1 MTNLLGYLEETIK
14 THADKTAF
22 AGENGSMTFGSIYEQ
37 ARRIGSFLAEK
48 EVRRKPVIVYMQK
61 SPEEITAFLGVLY
74 AGGYYVPVD
83 KEMPEERRKNIFRM
97 MPDAWCICEKDTKE
111 TGHVL
116 EYQRLCRAEEKP
128 GLLTAIREQHVD
140 TDPAYTVFTSGS
152 TGVPKGVVANHRSV
166 IDYIEQLS
174 EILHISGDTVFGNQA
189 PFYVDACLKEIYPT
203 LKYGAKT
210 VLIPRKKFRF
220 PVELVNFLNEQKIN
234 TICWVTPALT
244 MISALNTFEAVKPGY
259 LRTIAFGS
267 EVFQPAQFRIWEENV
282 PAEYIN
288 LYGPT
293 ECTGMSAYYRVSREI
308 REDEVIPIGR
318 AFPNTGIFLLG
329 EKENGEYLI
338 SPENE
343 EEQGEIIIR
352 GTCVTMGYYADQE
365 KSSTVFVQNP
375 LQKHYP
381 EMVYRTGDIGRY
393 QNGELVF
400 VSRKDNQIKHM
411 GHRIELGEIETVTG
425 RIENVF
431 SCACIYSEKDR
442 KIVLYYTGLLQPGEL
457 KKKLKEKLPSY
468 MLPSG
473 IYRLEELPLTL
484 NGKTDRKRLKELY

>member
-97 MPDAWCICEKDTKE
+97 LPDAWCICEKDTKE

-267 EVFQPAQFRIWEENV
+267 EVFQTAQFRIWAENV

-338 SPENE
+338 SQENE

-352 GTCVTMGYYADQE
+352 GTCVTMGYYADRE

>member
-152 TGVPKGVVANHRSV
+152 TGVPKGVVANHQSV

-267 EVFQPAQFRIWEENV
+267 EVFQTAQFRIWAENV

>member
-1 MTNLLGYLEETIK
+1 MTNLLGYLEEIIK

-111 TGHVL
+111 TGPVL

-267 EVFQPAQFRIWEENV
+267 EVFQTAQFRIWAENV

-338 SPENE
+338 SQENE

>member
-267 EVFQPAQFRIWEENV
+267 EVFQTAQFRIWAENV

-308 REDEVIPIGR
+308 GEDEVIPIGR

-352 GTCVTMGYYADQE
+352 GTCVTMGYYADRE

>member
-128 GLLTAIREQHVD
+128 GLLTAIKEQHVD

-267 EVFQPAQFRIWEENV
+267 EVFQTAQFRIWAENV

>member
-174 EILHISGDTVFGNQA
+174 EILHISRDTVFGNQA

-267 EVFQPAQFRIWEENV
+267 EVFQTAQFRIWAENV

-400 VSRKDNQIKHM
+400 VSAERQSDQTH
-411 GHRIELGEIETVTG
+411 GTP
-425 RIENVF
+425 
-431 SCACIYSEKDR
+431 D
-442 KIVLYYTGLLQPGEL
+442 
-457 KKKLKEKLPSY
+457 
-468 MLPSG
+468 
-473 IYRLEELPLTL
+473 
-484 NGKTDRKRLKELY
+484 

>member
-111 TGHVL
+111 TVHVL

-267 EVFQPAQFRIWEENV
+267 EVFQTAQFRIWAENV

-352 GTCVTMGYYADQE
+352 GTCVTMGYYADRE

>member
-267 EVFQPAQFRIWEENV
+267 EVFQTAQFRIWAENV

-352 GTCVTMGYYADQE
+352 GTCVTMGYYADRE

>member
-1 MTNLLGYLEETIK
+1 MTNLLGYLEEIIK

-267 EVFQPAQFRIWEENV
+267 EVFQTAQFRIWAENV

>member
-267 EVFQPAQFRIWEENV
+267 EVFQTAQFRIWAENV

-338 SPENE
+338 SQENE

-352 GTCVTMGYYADQE
+352 GTCVTMGYYADRE

-375 LQKHYP
+375 LQKYYP

>member
-1 MTNLLGYLEETIK
+1 M
-14 THADKTAF
+14 
-22 AGENGSMTFGSIYEQ
+22 
-37 ARRIGSFLAEK
+37 
-48 EVRRKPVIVYMQK
+48 
-61 SPEEITAFLGVLY
+61 
-74 AGGYYVPVD
+74 
-83 KEMPEERRKNIFRM
+83 
-97 MPDAWCICEKDTKE
+97 
-111 TGHVL
+111 
-116 EYQRLCRAEEKP
+116 
-128 GLLTAIREQHVD
+128 D

-267 EVFQPAQFRIWEENV
+267 EVFQTAQFRIWAENV

-343 EEQGEIIIR
+343 EEQGEIIIH

>member
-267 EVFQPAQFRIWEENV
+267 EVFQTAQFRIWAENV

-431 SCACIYSEKDR
+431 SCAYIYSEKDR

>member
-1 MTNLLGYLEETIK
+1 MTNLLGYLEEIIK

-267 EVFQPAQFRIWEENV
+267 EVFQMAQFRIWAENV

>member
-267 EVFQPAQFRIWEENV
+267 EVFQTAQFRIWAENV

-343 EEQGEIIIR
+343 DEQGEIIIR

>member
-174 EILHISGDTVFGNQA
+174 EILHISGDAVFGNQA

-267 EVFQPAQFRIWEENV
+267 EVFQTAQFRIWAENV

-457 KKKLKEKLPSY
+457 KKKLKEKLPPY

>member
-22 AGENGSMTFGSIYEQ
+22 AGENGSMTFGSIYKQ

-267 EVFQPAQFRIWEENV
+267 EVFQTAQFRIWAENV

-293 ECTGMSAYYRVSREI
+293 ECTGMSAYYHVSREI

>member
-116 EYQRLCRAEEKP
+116 EYQRLFRAEEKP

-267 EVFQPAQFRIWEENV
+267 EVFQTAQFRIWAENV

>member
-48 EVRRKPVIVYMQK
+48 EVRRKPIIVYMQK

-267 EVFQPAQFRIWEENV
+267 EVFQTAQFRIWAENV

>member
-97 MPDAWCICEKDTKE
+97 LPDAWCICEKDTKE

-267 EVFQPAQFRIWEENV
+267 EVFQTAQFRIWAENV

>member
-97 MPDAWCICEKDTKE
+97 MPDAWCICEKDTEE

-267 EVFQPAQFRIWEENV
+267 EVFQTAQFRIWAENV

>member
-97 MPDAWCICEKDTKE
+97 LPDAWCICEKDTKE

-267 EVFQPAQFRIWEENV
+267 EVFQTAQFRIWAENV

-318 AFPNTGIFLLG
+318 AFPNTGIFMLG

-352 GTCVTMGYYADQE
+352 GTCVTMGYYADRE

>member
-234 TICWVTPALT
+234 IICWVTPALT

-267 EVFQPAQFRIWEENV
+267 EVFQTAQFRIWAENV

-375 LQKHYP
+375 LQKHYQ

>member
-174 EILHISGDTVFGNQA
+174 EILHISRDTVFGNQA

-267 EVFQPAQFRIWEENV
+267 EVFQTAQFRIWAENV

-338 SPENE
+338 SLENE

-352 GTCVTMGYYADQE
+352 GTCVTMGYYADRE

>member
-61 SPEEITAFLGVLY
+61 SPEEIAAFLGVLY

-97 MPDAWCICEKDTKE
+97 LPDAWCICEKDTKE

-174 EILHISGDTVFGNQA
+174 EILHISRDTVFGNQA

-267 EVFQPAQFRIWEENV
+267 EVFQTAQFRIWAENV

-352 GTCVTMGYYADQE
+352 GTCVTMGYYADRE

>member
-267 EVFQPAQFRIWEENV
+267 EVFQTAQFRIWAENV

-308 REDEVIPIGR
+308 GEDEVVPIGR

-352 GTCVTMGYYADQE
+352 GTCVTMGYYADRE

>member
-97 MPDAWCICEKDTKE
+97 LPDAWCICEKDTKE

-267 EVFQPAQFRIWEENV
+267 EVFQTAQFRIWAENV

-352 GTCVTMGYYADQE
+352 GTCVTMGYYADRE

>member
-1 MTNLLGYLEETIK
+1 MRKIRKKPDTFWNI
-14 THADKTAF
+14 
-22 AGENGSMTFGSIYEQ
+22 NG
-37 ARRIGSFLAEK
+37 
-48 EVRRKPVIVYMQK
+48 
-61 SPEEITAFLGVLY
+61 
-74 AGGYYVPVD
+74 
-83 KEMPEERRKNIFRM
+83 
-97 MPDAWCICEKDTKE
+97 
-111 TGHVL
+111 
-116 EYQRLCRAEEKP
+116 LCRAEEKP

-174 EILHISGDTVFGNQA
+174 EILHISRDTVFGNQA

-267 EVFQPAQFRIWEENV
+267 EVFQTAQFRIWAENV

>member
-14 THADKTAF
+14 IHADKTAF

>member
-267 EVFQPAQFRIWEENV
+267 EVFQTAQFRIWAENV

-431 SCACIYSEKDR
+431 SCACIYSEKDW

>member
-267 EVFQPAQFRIWEENV
+267 EVFQTAQFRIWAENV

-338 SPENE
+338 SQENE

-352 GTCVTMGYYADQE
+352 GTCVTMGYYADRE

>member
-174 EILHISGDTVFGNQA
+174 EILHISRDTVFGNQA

-267 EVFQPAQFRIWEENV
+267 EVFQTAQFRIWAENV

-338 SPENE
+338 SQENE

-352 GTCVTMGYYADQE
+352 GTCVTMGYYADRE

-442 KIVLYYTGLLQPGEL
+442 KIVLYYAGLLQPGEL

>member
-267 EVFQPAQFRIWEENV
+267 EVFQTTQFRIWAENV

-381 EMVYRTGDIGRY
+381 EMVYSTGDIGRY

>member
-1 MTNLLGYLEETIK
+1 MPGV
-14 THADKTAF
+14 
-22 AGENGSMTFGSIYEQ
+22 S
-37 ARRIGSFLAEK
+37 
-48 EVRRKPVIVYMQK
+48 VRKIRK
-61 SPEEITAFLGVLY
+61 
-74 AGGYYVPVD
+74 
-83 KEMPEERRKNIFRM
+83 
-97 MPDAWCICEKDTKE
+97 
-111 TGHVL
+111 
-116 EYQRLCRAEEKP
+116 KP
-128 GLLTAIREQHVD
+128 GTFWNITGSAGQRKSRDLLAAIREQHVD

-267 EVFQPAQFRIWEENV
+267 EVFQTAQFRIWAENV

-343 EEQGEIIIR
+343 EEQGEIIIH

-431 SCACIYSEKDR
+431 SCVCIYSEKDR